1 MICDPETGNLRTVYD
16 TIADNAANAGVVTGE
31 QKHSPKNFN
40 LKWVGSIVYRNG
52 EVEET
57 GLGGGVLGDPVK
69 GIIWL
74 VNRLS
79 DYNQKIATPLQT
91 LDKSKQ
97 GKLIDALESIIA
109 EYDIKGIIIGNPIN
123 MDGTYGKSSQSAKDI
138 AINISN
144 KIDIPV
150 SLWDERLSTVGAFNL
165 SSELDINVSKRE
177 KDIDKFAAAFIL
189 QGALDFIQN

>member
-1 MICDPETGNLRTVYD
+1 MI
-16 TIADNAANAGVVTGE
+16 TINE
-31 QKHSPKNFN
+31 FKNK
-40 LKWVGSIVYRNG
+40 LSSGSRL
-52 EVEET
+52 
-57 GLGGGVLGDPVK
+57 LGIDLGTK
-69 GIIWL
+69 RIGIAI
-74 VNRLS
+74 S
-79 DYNQKIATPLQT
+79 DYNQKVATPLQT
-91 LDKSKQ
+91 LDNSKQ
-97 GKLIDALESIIA
+97 GKLIDELESIIA
-109 EYDIKGIIIGNPIN
+109 EYDIRGIIIGNPIN

>member
-1 MICDPETGNLRTVYD
+1 MI
-16 TIADNAANAGVVTGE
+16 TINE
-31 QKHSPKNFN
+31 FKNK
-40 LKWVGSIVYRNG
+40 LSSGSRL
-52 EVEET
+52 
-57 GLGGGVLGDPVK
+57 LGIDLGTK
-69 GIIWL
+69 RIGIAI
-74 VNRLS
+74 S

-97 GKLIDALESIIA
+97 GKLINQLESIIT

>member
-1 MICDPETGNLRTVYD
+1 MI
-16 TIADNAANAGVVTGE
+16 TINE
-31 QKHSPKNFN
+31 FKNK
-40 LKWVGSIVYRNG
+40 LSSGSRL
-52 EVEET
+52 
-57 GLGGGVLGDPVK
+57 LGIDLGTK
-69 GIIWL
+69 RIGIAI
-74 VNRLS
+74 S

-97 GKLIDALESIIA
+97 GKLIDELETIIT

>member
-1 MICDPETGNLRTVYD
+1 MI
-16 TIADNAANAGVVTGE
+16 TINE
-31 QKHSPKNFN
+31 FKNK
-40 LKWVGSIVYRNG
+40 LSSGSRL
-52 EVEET
+52 
-57 GLGGGVLGDPVK
+57 LGIDLGTK
-69 GIIWL
+69 RIGIAI
-74 VNRLS
+74 S

-97 GKLIDALESIIA
+97 GKLIDALESIIS

>member
-1 MICDPETGNLRTVYD
+1 MI
-16 TIADNAANAGVVTGE
+16 TINE
-31 QKHSPKNFN
+31 FKNK
-40 LKWVGSIVYRNG
+40 LSSGSRL
-52 EVEET
+52 
-57 GLGGGVLGDPVK
+57 LGIDLGTK
-69 GIIWL
+69 RIGIAI
-74 VNRLS
+74 S
-79 DYNQKIATPLQT
+79 DYNQKVATPLQT

-109 EYDIKGIIIGNPIN
+109 EYAIKGIIIGNPIN

>member
-1 MICDPETGNLRTVYD
+1 MI
-16 TIADNAANAGVVTGE
+16 TIDE
-31 QKHSPKNFN
+31 FKNK
-40 LKWVGSIVYRNG
+40 LSSGSRL
-52 EVEET
+52 
-57 GLGGGVLGDPVK
+57 LGIDLGTK
-69 GIIWL
+69 RIGIAI
-74 VNRLS
+74 S

-97 GKLIDALESIIA
+97 GKLINELESIIT
-109 EYDIKGIIIGNPIN
+109 ENDIKGIIIGNPIN
-123 MDGTYGKSSQSAKDI
+123 MDGTYGKSSQSAKDT
-138 AINISN
+138 AINISK

>member
-1 MICDPETGNLRTVYD
+1 MI
-16 TIADNAANAGVVTGE
+16 TIDE
-31 QKHSPKNFN
+31 FKNK
-40 LKWVGSIVYRNG
+40 LSSGSRL
-52 EVEET
+52 
-57 GLGGGVLGDPVK
+57 LGIDLGTK
-69 GIIWL
+69 RIGIAI
-74 VNRLS
+74 S

-91 LDKSKQ
+91 LDKSRQ
-97 GKLIDALESIIA
+97 GKLIDKLESIIA
-109 EYDIKGIIIGNPIN
+109 EYDIRGIIMGNPIN
-123 MDGTYGKSSQSAKDI
+123 MDGSYGKSSQSAKDI

>member
-1 MICDPETGNLRTVYD
+1 MI
-16 TIADNAANAGVVTGE
+16 TINE
-31 QKHSPKNFN
+31 FKNK
-40 LKWVGSIVYRNG
+40 LSSGSRL
-52 EVEET
+52 
-57 GLGGGVLGDPVK
+57 LGIDLGTK
-69 GIIWL
+69 RIGIAI
-74 VNRLS
+74 S
-79 DYNQKIATPLQT
+79 DYNQKVATPLQT

-97 GKLIDALESIIA
+97 GKLIDALESIVA
-109 EYDIKGIIIGNPIN
+109 EYDIRGIIIGNPIN

-138 AINISN
+138 AINISK
-144 KIDIPV
+144 KIYIPV

>member
-1 MICDPETGNLRTVYD
+1 MI
-16 TIADNAANAGVVTGE
+16 TINE
-31 QKHSPKNFN
+31 FKNK
-40 LKWVGSIVYRNG
+40 LSSGSRL
-52 EVEET
+52 
-57 GLGGGVLGDPVK
+57 LGIDLGTK
-69 GIIWL
+69 RIGIAI
-74 VNRLS
+74 S
-79 DYNQKIATPLQT
+79 DYNQKIATPLKT
-91 LDKSKQ
+91 LNKSRP
-97 GKLIDALESIIA
+97 GKLIDELESIIA
-109 EYDIKGIIIGNPIN
+109 EYDIRGIIIGNPIN

>member
-1 MICDPETGNLRTVYD
+1 MI
-16 TIADNAANAGVVTGE
+16 TINE
-31 QKHSPKNFN
+31 FKNK
-40 LKWVGSIVYRNG
+40 LSSGSRL
-52 EVEET
+52 
-57 GLGGGVLGDPVK
+57 LGIDLGSK
-69 GIIWL
+69 RIGIAI
-74 VNRLS
+74 S

-97 GKLIDALESIIA
+97 VKLIDELESIIE
-109 EYDIKGIIIGNPIN
+109 EYDIRGIIIGNPIN

-165 SSELDINVSKRE
+165 SSELDINVSKRG

>member
-1 MICDPETGNLRTVYD
+1 MI
-16 TIADNAANAGVVTGE
+16 TINE
-31 QKHSPKNFN
+31 FKNK
-40 LKWVGSIVYRNG
+40 LSSGSRL
-52 EVEET
+52 
-57 GLGGGVLGDPVK
+57 LGIDLGTK
-69 GIIWL
+69 RIGIAI
-74 VNRLS
+74 S

-91 LDKSKQ
+91 LDTSKQ
-97 GKLIDALESIIA
+97 VKLIDELKSIIT
-109 EYDIKGIIIGNPIN
+109 EYDIRGIIIGNPIN

>member
-1 MICDPETGNLRTVYD
+1 MI
-16 TIADNAANAGVVTGE
+16 TINE
-31 QKHSPKNFN
+31 FKNK
-40 LKWVGSIVYRNG
+40 LSSGSRL
-52 EVEET
+52 
-57 GLGGGVLGDPVK
+57 LGIDLGTK
-69 GIIWL
+69 RIGIAI
-74 VNRLS
+74 S
-79 DYNQKIATPLQT
+79 DYNQKVATPLQT
-91 LDKSKQ
+91 LDNSKQ

-109 EYDIKGIIIGNPIN
+109 EYDIRGIIIGNPIN

-150 SLWDERLSTVGAFNL
+150 ALWDERLSTVGAFNL

-189 QGALDFIQN
+189 QGALDYIQN

>member
-1 MICDPETGNLRTVYD
+1 MI
-16 TIADNAANAGVVTGE
+16 TINE
-31 QKHSPKNFN
+31 FKNK
-40 LKWVGSIVYRNG
+40 LSSGSRL
-52 EVEET
+52 
-57 GLGGGVLGDPVK
+57 LGIDLGTK
-69 GIIWL
+69 RIGIAI
-74 VNRLS
+74 S
-79 DYNQKIATPLQT
+79 DYNQKVATPLQT

-97 GKLIDALESIIA
+97 GKLIDALESIVA
-109 EYDIKGIIIGNPIN
+109 EYDIRGIIIGNPIN

>member
-1 MICDPETGNLRTVYD
+1 MI
-16 TIADNAANAGVVTGE
+16 TINE
-31 QKHSPKNFN
+31 FKNK
-40 LKWVGSIVYRNG
+40 LSSGSRL
-52 EVEET
+52 
-57 GLGGGVLGDPVK
+57 LGIDLGTK
-69 GIIWL
+69 RIGIAI
-74 VNRLS
+74 S
-79 DYNQKIATPLQT
+79 DYNQKVATPLQT